1 MLILSPALADKAVV
15 SSSERLLSA
24 AVDAEPVEGVE
35 PVTWSECEGEEL
47 DQGIHL
53 RIRHP
58 KVSGTV
64 GWQMSGYQDALS

>member
-1 MLILSPALADKAVV
+1 MLILSPALADKPVV

-24 AVDAEPVEGVE
+24 SVDAESVEGVE

-53 RIRHP
+53 RISHP
-58 KVSGTV
+58 KVSRTV
-64 GWQMSGYQDALS
+64 GGRWVGTRMC